1 MWYIDTRG
9 TARAEYDGGRK
20 IVVRTTTGKQ
30 NEGPWH
36 IIIQGDPM
44 RMPLTYKTRDEAMA
58 AAEWWVQRKNLEA

>member
-9 TARAEYDGGRK
+9 TARAEYDGVRK
-20 IVVRTTTGKQ
+20 IVVRTVMGKQ

-58 AAEWWVQRKNLEA
+58 AAEWWVQRRNLEA